1 MKKLSTVFAVSTILL
16 AQNAFA
22 LTPQEMLQRATET
35 LYPGSYRM
43 EAEMTTSRPGKKDQ
57 VYRMVS
63 LKKGDDKAL
72 IEFTY
77 PAAERE
83 RKILRVKDNLW
94 MYMPSIKRAIR
105 IAPKDRL
112 LGGDVSNNDMTR
124 VDFNVDYTA
133 SLTGKVD
140 FEGKKVAHLT
150 LKAKNPSVPYDR
162 VEFLVDAQSYIPYK
176 MSLYTQS
183 GMLLK
188 TIDYDAPKFL
198 DGMLRPTKLVYRN
211 PLQEG
216 YVTKVEI
223 TSIETKSFPDSMFT
237 QAALSR

>member
-1 MKKLSTVFAVSTILL
+1 MKKLFSAFAVSTVLV

-22 LTPQEMLQRATET
+22 LSPQEMLKRATET
-35 LYPGSYRM
+35 LYPGSYKM

-57 VYRMVS
+57 IYRMIS

-83 RKILRVKDNLW
+83 RKVLRVKDNLW

-124 VDFNVDYTA
+124 VDFNADYTA
-133 SLTGKVD
+133 SLTGKED
-140 FEGKKVAHLT
+140 FEGKKAAHLT
-150 LKAKNPSVPYDR
+150 LKAKSASVPYDR
-162 VEFLVDAQSYIPYK
+162 VEFMLDAQSYIPFK

-188 TIDYDAPKFL
+188 TIDYEAPKFL
-198 DGMLRPTKLVYRN
+198 DGMLRPTKLVFKN

-216 YVTKVEI
+216 YVTTVEI
-223 TSIETKSFPDSMFT
+223 TSIETKNFPDSLFT
-237 QAALSR
+237 QAALSK